1 MAKII
6 DGTDN
11 INNAITS
18 IEINHD
24 LRVDS
29 STLANNIGIQ
39 HKNAIALVD
48 NNKLEF
54 EELGRLAFE
63 TRKGEQLIHGGF
75 AKSTR
80 IALLNEDQSYFLL
93 TLTRNTK
100 RTKALKVNL
109 VKSFSRFRKN
119 QQSEADYLPFYHE
132 LHDKVRALSDRAH
145 QDGSLTSENLFHI
158 TYNKLINKAFGL
170 KTGQRSELSP
180 RLRAKLTA
188 ANIVAEEVIQ
198 QCIFARLNHKATYQK
213 VKQAIFAIAEPIKIE
228 KAGNYSSEVIG
239 KAA

>member
-6 DGTDN
+6 DVTDN
-11 INNAITS
+11 INNAITLL
-18 IEINHD
+18 EKKNEA
-24 LRVDS
+24 RVDS
-29 STLANNIGIQ
+29 LSIANSLGIQ
-39 HKNAIALVD
+39 HKNVLALID
-48 NNKLEF
+48 DNKLKFQEVDQ
-54 EELGRLAFE
+54 LAFE
-63 TRKGEQLIHGGF
+63 TRVVSKMRAGQ
-75 AKSTR
+75 KTR
-80 IALLNEDQSYFLL
+80 IALLTEDQSYFLL
-93 TLTRNTK
+93 TLTRNTE
-100 RTKALKVNL
+100 RTSSLKMEL

-119 QQSEADYLPFYHE
+119 KQSEADYLPFYHE